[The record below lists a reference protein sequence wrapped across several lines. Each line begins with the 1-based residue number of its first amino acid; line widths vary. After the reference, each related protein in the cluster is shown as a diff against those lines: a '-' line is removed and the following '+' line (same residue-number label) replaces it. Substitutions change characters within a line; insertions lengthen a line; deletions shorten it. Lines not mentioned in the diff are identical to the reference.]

1 MGIFVPD
8 YRSYLLALFFFTSF
22 KLDQILLR
30 ERIKIVLRFF
40 LKIVM
45 RYILNLSPCIFL
57 FLVFLNFMEDR
68 RLESSRIF
76 NESNNL

>member
-30 ERIKIVLRFF
+30 ERIKIVLFKNCNVLYF
-40 LKIVM
+40 ESFSV
-45 RYILNLSPCIFL
+45 YIPMV